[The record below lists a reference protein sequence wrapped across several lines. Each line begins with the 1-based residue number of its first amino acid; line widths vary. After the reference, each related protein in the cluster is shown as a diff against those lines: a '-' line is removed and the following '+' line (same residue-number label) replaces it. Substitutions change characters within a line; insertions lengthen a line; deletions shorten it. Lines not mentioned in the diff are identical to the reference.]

1 MKKILMLLL
10 FVALCTIANAQGMED
25 AMNNRQSDFLISKTY
40 SVGDIYNENGVK
52 GLVVSTEDSGR
63 HGLIMSL
70 DSFKGKWTTLKKVD
84 VNCDSDSDGEKN
96 TEAVAQYISENGCL
110 WSDFP
115 LFEWCRNL
123 GEGWYIPSKD
133 EVEIIMVVLNGCI
146 GEYDYNKWKEIDKLL
161 KDNGGKGLI
170 GNVKSPNS
178 NMFNNKKMPYHLSSS
193 TEVESN
199 KVFFGTWLSVPF
211 SDKIKIMEVK
221 KTFGRYTGSRAVRKF

>member
-40 SVGDIYNENGVK
+40 SVGDIYDENGVK

-70 DSFKGKWTTLKKVD
+70 DSFKGKWTTEKNIIVGCND
-84 VNCDSDSDGEKN
+84 ESDGQN
-96 TEAVAQYISENGCL
+96 NMDALTQYIERNNLS
-110 WSDFP
+110 WSQFP
-115 LFEWCRNL
+115 LFEWCKNK
-123 GEGWYIPSKD
+123 GKGWYIPSKD
-133 EVEIIMVVLNGCI
+133 EVEVIMSVLNGCI

-161 KDNGGKGLI
+161 KDNGGTGLI

-193 TEVESN
+193 TEGESN
-199 KVFFGTWLSVPF
+199 KAFFGTCQSVLF